1 MLYATFI
8 LKENIYLNVY
18 VMKEYED
25 RDGGNNLTVH
35 VEQKGKEEN
44 FSEWRLPDIACY
56 KSYGFTELDLFGIED
71 YLTVNESIIWD
82 DWREQ
87 KHGSIIRL

>member
-1 MLYATFI
+1 MMLYATFI
-8 LKENIYLNVY
+8 LKENIYLNVF

-25 RDGGNNLTVH
+25 RDGGDNLIIR
-35 VEQKGKEEN
+35 VEQKEKEEN
-44 FSEWRLPDIACY
+44 FSEWRLPDMACY
-56 KSYGFTELDLFGIED
+56 KSYGFSELDLFAIED

-87 KHGSIIRL
+87 KNARIA

>member
-8 LKENIYLNVY
+8 LKEGMYINVY
-18 VMKEYED
+18 VMKEYKD
-25 RDGGNNLTVH
+25 RDGGTNLTIRI
-35 VEQKGKEEN
+35 EQKGKEEN
-44 FSEWRLPDIACY
+44 FSEWRLPDMACC
-56 KSYGFTELDLFGIED
+56 KSYGFSELDLFAIED

-87 KHGSIIRL
+87 KNARTA